1 MVFDKIQ
8 VNDSVIEAEGRFRI
22 EDETVKVSTT
32 SEDVGL
38 VFKQIETTNEPV
50 KLVLFKGETDRY
62 ASAGLTLKHYTVAA
76 GEFKMELEK

>member
-38 VFKQIETTNEPV
+38 VFKQIETTNDPV

-62 ASAGLTLKHYTVAA
+62 ASAGLKLKHYTVAV

>member
-38 VFKQIETTNEPV
+38 VFNQIETTNDPV

-62 ASAGLTLKHYTVAA
+62 ASEGLTLKHYTVAG